1 MSFRFPLLKKEEEPA
16 KTHSMGK
23 NVIRFFGPVIGLI
36 FVYVIFLIFAPSAF
50 SSLYNTKNIL
60 TQAVIIGIAALGMT
74 VIIISGGIDL
84 SAGSQI
90 AFTTVLIAVLINRW
104 GGPDMGLFV
113 PLAAAL
119 VAILGCT
126 LVGALNGLM
135 VAGLRVVPFIAT
147 LGMMQIARGV
157 AKGIAGQTSVPT
169 HASWLN
175 EVMVV
180 EPRAGVFYSL
190 APGVWVM
197 LFFTLLMAVVL
208 RYTVFGRYVFAIGSN
223 EKCARL
229 CGIRV
234 GLNRLMIYTLGGA
247 ITGIAGVMQFSNLTL
262 GDPTAATGMELDII
276 ASVVI
281 GGGSLSGGEGS
292 IGGSLVG
299 ALIMAILRNG
309 CTLVGIPNYV
319 QNIVIGGIIIVAVTI
334 DRLKHRRPV

>member
-1 MSFRFPLLKKEEEPA
+1 MSSRFSFFIEWKEYLS
-16 KTHSMGK
+16 THSVGK
-23 NVIRFFGPVIGLI
+23 KVFRFFGPVIGLI
-36 FVYVIFLIFAPSAF
+36 FVYAIFLVFAPSAF

-74 VIIISGGIDL
+74 LVIISGGIDL

-90 AFTTVLIAVLINRW
+90 ALATVLIAVLINWW
-104 GGPDMGLFV
+104 GGPGVGILI
-113 PLAAAL
+113 PLAAAAA
-119 VAILGCT
+119 AILGCT
-126 LVGALNGLM
+126 LVGMLNGLM
-135 VAGLRVVPFIAT
+135 VAGLRIVPFIAT

-169 HASWLN
+169 HTSWLN
-175 EVMVV
+175 GLMVV

-190 APGVWVM
+190 APGVWIM
-197 LFFTLLMAVVL
+197 LFLTVLMSVVL

-229 CGIRV
+229 CGVRV
-234 GLNRLMIYTLGGA
+234 GLNRFMIYTLCGA

-334 DRLKHRRPV
+334 DRLKHRRAS